1 VLPEHFS
8 AYPITADAQETYVFV
23 AALYKADQFSF
34 DKLVPW
40 LRSHVKQKP
49 PAK

>member
-1 VLPEHFS
+1 VING
-8 AYPITADAQETYVFV
+8 ARVTADAQETYVFV
-23 AALYKADQFSF
+23 AAVYETNKFSF

-40 LRSHVKQKP
+40 LRSHVTQKP